1 MNQYPMYIL
10 PNYHKYYKKIFI
22 GEIHMINIDYIKN
35 IPEPKKSILHETS
48 DQNLSNISF
57 SSCSENE
64 CNNLLL
70 NSNLE
75 QFNTIK

>member
-1 MNQYPMYIL
+1 
-10 PNYHKYYKKIFI
+10 
-22 GEIHMINIDYIKN
+22 MINIDYLKN
-35 IPEPKKSILHETS
+35 IPGPKKSTLHETS
-48 DQNLSNISF
+48 KQNLSNISF
-57 SSCSENE
+57 NSCSENE

>member
-1 MNQYPMYIL
+1 
-10 PNYHKYYKKIFI
+10 
-22 GEIHMINIDYIKN
+22 MINIAYLKN
-35 IPEPKKSILHETS
+35 IPEPKKSNLHEVS
-48 DQNLSNISF
+48 NQNLSDISF
-57 SSCSENE
+57 NSRSENE

>member
-1 MNQYPMYIL
+1 
-10 PNYHKYYKKIFI
+10 
-22 GEIHMINIDYIKN
+22 MINIDYIKN

-48 DQNLSNISF
+48 EQNLSNISF

-75 QFNTIK
+75 QFDTIK

>member
-1 MNQYPMYIL
+1 MYIL
-10 PNYHKYYKKIFI
+10 PNCCKYYKKLFI
-22 GEIHMINIDYIKN
+22 GVIYMINIDYLKN
-35 IPEPKKSILHETS
+35 IPGPKKSTLHETS
-48 DQNLSNISF
+48 KQNLSNISF
-57 SSCSENE
+57 NSCSENE

>member
-1 MNQYPMYIL
+1 
-10 PNYHKYYKKIFI
+10 
-22 GEIHMINIDYIKN
+22 MINIDYIKN

-48 DQNLSNISF
+48 EQTLSNISF